1 MKLFY
6 MTMWRFGNDY
16 NIIADSEEKGRS
28 ALKKE
33 YIELYK
39 IYNGEE
45 PTGKEIREML
55 NDIEVT
61 VMKLNTVFNPCVSY
75 E

>member
-33 YIELYK
+33 YIKLYK

-61 VMKLNTVFNPCVSY
+61 VMKLNTVFNPCVGY